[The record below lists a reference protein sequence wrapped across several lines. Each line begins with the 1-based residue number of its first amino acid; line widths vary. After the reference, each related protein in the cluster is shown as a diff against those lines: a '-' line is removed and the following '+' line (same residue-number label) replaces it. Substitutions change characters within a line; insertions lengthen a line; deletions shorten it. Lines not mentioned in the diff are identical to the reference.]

1 MSDIVGAMTGTD
13 SQDAFLEKAY
23 KDTYDLLVAVRD
35 YVAAEATDA
44 AAALEPQQR
53 LQLTYELSRI
63 TRRLTDI
70 MAWLLIRK
78 AVAAGE
84 VTEQEAAAQST
95 APSAFEGGGAG
106 DADPGALPL
115 AARSLI
121 DRTRRLEA
129 DVRHLE
135 ASFQARSGG

>member
-1 MSDIVGAMTGTD
+1 MSDIVGAMAGTD

-84 VTEQEAAAQST
+84 VTEQEAAAPATPIPASCRW
-95 APSAFEGGGAG
+95 P
-106 DADPGALPL
+106 P
-115 AARSLI
+115 AA
-121 DRTRRLEA
+121 
-129 DVRHLE
+129 
-135 ASFQARSGG
+135 